1 MEVKRMEKKVRKIA
15 ELKRPANIYLED
27 LEIEIIPFL
36 TWEVIKYIGDVLIQ
50 LDDTYDVREVSKHAL
65 ILKFCTDLTDD
76 EISGL
81 DFETIWANGY
91 IDEIES
97 HIRNIDKIDEYIEHE
112 TNPNKE
118 MCKLL
123 KELEKLIESGKK
135 VNWKKILKQAEKT
148 SKMNLSEELL
158 KKE

>member
-1 MEVKRMEKKVRKIA
+1 MKKNVRKIA

-76 EISGL
+76 EISEL

-135 VNWKKILKQAEKT
+135 VNWKKILKQAEKA
-148 SKMNLSEELL
+148 SKMNLSDGLL
-158 KKE
+158 EKE

>member
-1 MEVKRMEKKVRKIA
+1 MEKKVRKIA

-27 LEIEIIPFL
+27 LGIEIVPFL

-65 ILKFCTDLTDD
+65 ILKFCTDLTDE
-76 EISGL
+76 EISEL

-135 VNWKKILKQAEKT
+135 VNWKKVLKQAEKA
-148 SKMNLSEELL
+148 SKMNLSDELL

>member
-1 MEVKRMEKKVRKIA
+1 MEKKVRKIA

-76 EISGL
+76 EISEL

-135 VNWKKILKQAEKT
+135 VNWKKVLKQAEKT
-148 SKMNLSEELL
+148 NKMNLSDELL

>member
-135 VNWKKILKQAEKT
+135 VNWKKVLKQAEKA
-148 SKMNLSEELL
+148 SKMNLSDELL

>member
-1 MEVKRMEKKVRKIA
+1 MEKKVRKIA

-135 VNWKKILKQAEKT
+135 VNWKKILKQAEKA
-148 SKMNLSEELL
+148 SKMNLSDELL

>member
-81 DFETIWANGY
+81 DFETILANGY

-135 VNWKKILKQAEKT
+135 VNWKKVLKQAEKA
-148 SKMNLSEELL
+148 SKMNLSDELL

>member
-1 MEVKRMEKKVRKIA
+1 MEKKVRKIA

-81 DFETIWANGY
+81 DFETLWANGY

-123 KELEKLIESGKK
+123 KELEIFIGDGKNKEILI
-135 VNWKKILKQAEKT
+135 NIDT
-148 SKMNLSEELL
+148 
-158 KKE
+158 